1 MWSYNMKI
9 YIDANNL
16 LKRYYHGGEYPYT
29 IWVASINRAIAQCGA
44 ENVFVVCDTA
54 TSRKYRR
61 NICGKYKEGRDVES
75 DPVFF
80 QMFDDCTSIAS
91 TLKCTV
97 VKVTTGEADDF
108 IHKFAE
114 DGDQVWSNDRDL
126 WTLLARNVSIYVM
139 ANTKVTEDMLWQKF
153 KTKKPEEVL
162 LYKALVGDPSDNI
175 AGRRGFGPAAWE
187 KLDQE
192 GRDNVFKAFR
202 EGLEHP
208 LISFEAGKS
217 YELASPV
224 FDIEFEIAPS
234 IDESFQEYIT
244 RKGIVC

>member
-1 MWSYNMKI
+1 MKT

-29 IWVASINRAIAQCGA
+29 IWVASLRRAIAQSGA
-44 ENVFVVCDTA
+44 ENTVVVCDTA
-54 TSRKYRR
+54 TSRQYRR
-61 NICGKYKEGRDVES
+61 AICGKYKEGRDVES

-97 VKVTTGEADDF
+97 VKVHKGEADDY

-114 DGDQVWSNDRDL
+114 SGDQVWSNDRDL

-139 ANTKVTEDMLWQKF
+139 ANTKVTPDMLWQKF
-153 KTKKPEEVL
+153 KTYLPEEVL

-187 KLDQE
+187 KLSQTS
-192 GRDNVFKAFR
+192 RDEVFKAFR

-217 YELASPV
+217 FELASPAL
-224 FDIEFEIAPS
+224 DIEFEIAPS
-234 IDESFQEYIT
+234 IDESFQDYIT

>member
-1 MWSYNMKI
+1 MKI

-29 IWVASINRAIAQCGA
+29 IWVASINRAITQCGA

-91 TLKCTV
+91 TLNCTV

-217 YELASPV
+217 FELASPAL
-224 FDIEFEIAPS
+224 DIEFEIAPS
-234 IDESFQEYIT
+234 IDESFQDYIT

>member
-1 MWSYNMKI
+1 MKI

-91 TLKCTV
+91 TLGCTV

-114 DGDQVWSNDRDL
+114 SGDQVWSNDRDL
-126 WTLLARNVSIYVM
+126 WTLLARNVGIYVM

-153 KTKKPEEVL
+153 KTKKPEEVI
-162 LYKALVGDPSDNI
+162 LYKALVGDPSDSI
-175 AGRRGFGPAAWE
+175 AGRRGFGPSAWE